1 MYNLKLIFPLSTF
14 VTTSGAKSTML
25 AAKSTDRRET
35 FMKQKV
41 TIREKAI
48 ATSRRSGPFSTNS
61 AGKQADKEM
70 LPIIIDLFVTKYH
83 SQTY

>member
-1 MYNLKLIFPLSTF
+1 MYNLKLIFSLSTF

-61 AGKQADKEM
+61 AGK
-70 LPIIIDLFVTKYH
+70 
-83 SQTY
+83 